1 MKKIKLLI
9 PFFVLILFLT
19 SCANFDINSLMQSKV
34 KVTITNDVYYN
45 DATTTSANISIY
57 KDNEKIAEVKTLG
70 SGKRSDEI
78 QLDKGTYTFKVFID
92 DNNNDEKNIEVK
104 ENMDIKVSDILN

>member
-9 PFFVLILFLT
+9 PFFILILVLT

-34 KVTITNDVYYN
+34 KVTIINDVYYN
-45 DATTTSANISIY
+45 DTTVTSANISIY
-57 KDNEKIAEVKTLG
+57 KDNEKVAEVKTLE
-70 SGKRSDEI
+70 SGKTSDEI

-92 DNNNDEKNIEVK
+92 DNNNGEKSIEVK
-104 ENMDIKVSDILN
+104 DNMNIKVSDILN